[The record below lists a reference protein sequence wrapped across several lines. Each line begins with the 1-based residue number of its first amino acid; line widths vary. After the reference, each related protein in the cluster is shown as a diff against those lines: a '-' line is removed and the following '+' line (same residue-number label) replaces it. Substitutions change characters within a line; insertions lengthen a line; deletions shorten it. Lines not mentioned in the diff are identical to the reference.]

1 MSAALPTRDELLA
14 LAAADLETLR
24 ERADA
29 IRAEVAGD
37 IVRYNVNRHIE
48 PTNICRFACTFCSFA
63 RHRITQPG
71 AFRYSVEEILERTL
85 NDDERGITEY
95 HIVGGVDLE
104 LGLDYYVALIG
115 GLSGLHPQILIKALS
130 AVEIGDLA
138 RRSKTT
144 YEDVLTKFRNA
155 GAKAITGGGAEI
167 FSQRVR
173 KRISA
178 TKIDGEQW
186 LEIHATAHRVG
197 LHSNATMLFG
207 HLETMEERVDHI
219 LAVRGLQER
228 TKGFGAFI
236 PLPFIPFD
244 DTRMSH
250 FPAPTRE
257 DYLRTIALSRIAL
270 PNFGT
275 IKAYWPAAGIENAR
289 EALKYGAN
297 DLDGTI
303 TEETIYHTNES
314 PVTQGGLEA
323 EIRSV
328 GRVPVER

>member
-1 MSAALPTRDELLA
+1 VTNAHPDRDELLS
-14 LAAADLETLR
+14 LAVENLETLR

-29 IRAEVAGD
+29 VRAAVAGE

-48 PTNICRFACTFCSFA
+48 PTNLCRFACTFCSFA
-63 RHRITQPG
+63 RHRITEDG

-104 LGLDYYVALIG
+104 LGLDYYVRLIA
-115 GLSGLHPQILIKALS
+115 GLHARHPQILIKALS

-138 RRSKTT
+138 RRGKTT
-144 YEDVLTKFRNA
+144 HEDVLTRFRNA
-155 GAKAITGGGAEI
+155 GARAITGGGAEI
-167 FSQRVR
+167 FSPRVR

-186 LEIHATAHRVG
+186 LEIHAAAHRVG

-207 HLETMEERVDHI
+207 HLETMEERIDHI
-219 LAVRGLQER
+219 IAVRDLQER
-228 TKGFGAFI
+228 TRGFGAFI

-250 FPAPTRE
+250 FPAPTCE
-257 DYLRTIALSRIAL
+257 DYLRIIALSRIAL

-275 IKAYWPAAGIENAR
+275 IKAYWPAAGIDSAR
-289 EALKYGAN
+289 EALRFGAN

-314 PVTQGGLEA
+314 PLTRIGLEDH
-323 EIRSV
+323 IRSV